1 VASDTEGALILIIDG
16 DSTGAASL
24 AGFLRLSGYR
34 VSLAHTGPAAKL
46 QLREQAADLVILDLV
61 LPDIDGLIFCSELA
75 QSRVPIIACSGK
87 SQPHE
92 GILALRLGADDFITK
107 PFDMEDL
114 SARIAAVLRRCGA
127 TRSAR
132 STPNPTEP
140 QGGID
145 RASVTRVGK
154 PAISR
159 SEMLVGSGGQEVRF
173 TPVEYRLVCAL
184 AERTNQ
190 PVARPELRAL
200 AWGFDDADQGR
211 SLDVHV
217 ARIRKKLKRLSPTRR
232 ILAVRGY
239 GYKMVSDVKTLSLRS
254 GD

>member
-1 VASDTEGALILIIDG
+1 MGSIPDV
-16 DSTGAASL
+16 
-24 AGFLRLSGYR
+24 LRLSGYR
-34 VSLAHTGPAAKL
+34 VSLAHTGSAAKL
-46 QLREQAADLVILDLV
+46 QLREQGADLVILDLV

-87 SQPHE
+87 GHSRE
-92 GILALRLGADDFITK
+92 GILALRLGADDFVAK
-107 PFDMEDL
+107 PFDLEDL
-114 SARIAAVLRRCGA
+114 SARVAAVLRRCGVA
-127 TRSAR
+127 RSAT
-132 STPNPTEP
+132 SAPNPMEP
-140 QGGID
+140 QLSID
-145 RASVTRVGK
+145 KVSGPGSGK
-154 PAISR
+154 PTISR
-159 SEMLVGSGGQEVRF
+159 SERSVSSGGQEVRF